1 MTFVTAIPVGPEG
14 IASAL
19 LLVLGAFWYGA
30 CRLAKR
36 RPARAGLDVPGEA
49 TSDASADSPSLCVAP
64 SASAMQGDRVA
75 PAAPRFEAYSGAHLA
90 LEEAPS
96 QSIEARAG
104 LHDPQDGALALLRQ
118 VLSPLPTAILIADSS
133 RRIVFANAAA
143 ESRFGNPTGTL
154 AGTSADALC
163 PDMVR
168 LALQAQRQACQA
180 PLAGAGGQCRIADP
194 SHPGRRAQGTQESA
208 VAYSVHALPAGRHRW
223 YLVYF
228 QDAAQDRQREEDRET
243 LLHLA
248 RVSSLGE
255 LAGSLAHE
263 LNQPLT
269 AIVSNTQAASRY
281 LRTTPPDLQELRE
294 ILIDVAKDACRAS
307 ATVRRIRALIRR
319 EPTCYAPIDLREA
332 MEEAMAIMGTK
343 AMTQGIRLVC
353 QIDEGIP
360 AVTGDRVQVQQVLLN
375 LLLNAIDA
383 TSAVGR
389 VNAPAA
395 RLPNDRRVVVHASE
409 HAGMA
414 WIAVRD
420 WGCGIPEAG
429 LASVFE
435 PFMTSKPNGL
445 GLGLS
450 ICRTIVA
457 QHGGTLEARRNAD
470 AGVTFA
476 FSLPCAAQ
484 EMGQPSPAAPA
495 HGEGVG

>member
-1 MTFVTAIPVGPEG
+1 
-14 IASAL
+14 
-19 LLVLGAFWYGA
+19 
-30 CRLAKR
+30 
-36 RPARAGLDVPGEA
+36 
-49 TSDASADSPSLCVAP
+49 
-64 SASAMQGDRVA
+64 MQGDRVA
-75 PAAPRFEAYSGAHLA
+75 DAAPRFEASSGAHLA
-90 LEEAPS
+90 LAEAWS
-96 QSIEARAG
+96 HTIELGAG

-118 VLSPLPTAILIADSS
+118 VLSPLPMAVLIADCS
-133 RRIVFANAAA
+133 RRIIFANAAA
-143 ESRFGNPTGTL
+143 ESRFGNPADTL

-163 PDMVR
+163 PDMAR
-168 LALQAQRQACQA
+168 L
-180 PLAGAGGQCRIADP
+180 ADP
-194 SHPGRRAQGTQESA
+194 SHPARWAQGSQKSA
-208 VAYSVHALPAGRHRW
+208 VAYSVHALPAGRHMW
-223 YLVYF
+223 YLIYF

-307 ATVRRIRALIRR
+307 AIVRRIRALIRR

-332 MEEAMAIMGTK
+332 LEEAMAIIGTK
-343 AMTQGIRLVC
+343 AMTQGIRLIC
-353 QIDEGIP
+353 QVDEGMP

-383 TSAVGR
+383 TSAAGR
-389 VNAPAA
+389 ANAPAA
-395 RLPNDRRVVVHASE
+395 RLPNDRRVVVHASK

-420 WGCGIPEAG
+420 WGCGIPEAD

-470 AGVTFA
+470 AGMTFA
-476 FSLPCAAQ
+476 FSLPYAAQ
-484 EMGQPSPAAPA
+484 EMGQASPAATPN
-495 HGEGVG
+495 GEGVG